1 MTEDPSSAALLPEEP
16 PPESTDLVRQGRSR
30 AKRRA
35 LLVTAGVLTA
45 AAAGLVLFFRAQD
58 AEDRREASIAWGK
71 LSRCLVGPDL
81 APDERASLRLR
92 TAQIHGMS
100 LSDKE
105 LTSPGT
111 DRPWPAACG
120 SLGHAFHEKLKVA
133 GMAESGDA
141 GLAAAVERLA
151 KKLGEGNPLFSDL
164 AEHVDAVFDRAR
176 VEKVEAVMAPEG
188 PSPPLA
194 GKAPFNADALAA
206 REPLSRAVFTL
217 KGAHTDAHPAGA
229 LRVLVEEKGVPNSP
243 FLCTFAPKDA
253 SARCRKLP
261 GSLAEGHGLR
271 LYGTADDDSAPLVF
285 AGERGTAGIFRADTG
300 ERIDAMYAYGGYAK
314 KDGTAA
320 ALGYDG
326 KNHDLL
332 LVRRPP
338 GAKASRTEI
347 SPDFNVGNFYYST
360 QILWDQLL
368 LRGVTRDN
376 ARRLFAAEY
385 AVAGAP
391 VGAFADAGELPE
403 PGLIDGGADEPP
415 HIAGCRT
422 PESMV
427 VRVKGYD
434 NDFMSFRIGGKWSAP
449 MSPEI
454 TGGVLSCHGTEAVV
468 TRLEPAP
475 PDQSTKT
482 SITQCHCTSAG
493 CRRNVVVMGKLMENR
508 YELAPREGKVDAAD
522 LDGKL
527 LVVWI
532 AGERGGVRMRL
543 APPEQMTQAKDVV
556 VYDDLI
562 KDGRVQNLPTIFDL
576 RVFSR
581 DGFAIV
587 LLNASSGVHALRVTS
602 DGTVSPMSVTWES

>member
-1 MTEDPSSAALLPEEP
+1 MNEDPSSLATEPEEP
-16 PPESTDLVRQGRSR
+16 PPQSTDLMRQGKAR
-30 AKRRA
+30 AGRRA
-35 LLVTAGVLTA
+35 LVGTA
-45 AAAGLVLFFRAQD
+45 AVLVALAGGLTLFLRAQD
-58 AEDRREASIAWGK
+58 AENRREVSLAWGK

-81 APDERASLRLR
+81 KLDERASMRLR
-92 TAQIHGMS
+92 TEQLTAMS
-100 LSDKE
+100 LADKE
-105 LTSPGT
+105 LTAAGT
-111 DRPWPAACG
+111 DKPWPQACG
-120 SLGHAFHEKLKVA
+120 PLAHAMHEKLKAA
-133 GMAESGDA
+133 GMDEA
-141 GLAAAVERLA
+141 GEKGLDAAVERLA
-151 KKLGEGNPLFSDL
+151 KKLGEGNPLFADLSDV
-164 AEHVDAVFDRAR
+164 VDPVFERAS
-176 VEKVEAVMAPEG
+176 VEEVKPVAASEG
-188 PSPPLA
+188 PAPPPVTTE
-194 GKAPFNADALAA
+194 PFNADKL
-206 REPLSRAVFTL
+206 EGVDPLSRAVFTL

-229 LRVLVEEKGVPNSP
+229 LRVLVEEKGIANSP
-243 FLCTFAPKDA
+243 FLCTFAPKDP
-253 SARCRKLP
+253 SAHCRKLP

-285 AGERGTAGIFRADTG
+285 AGERGAAGIFRADTG
-300 ERIDAMYAYGGYAK
+300 EQIDALYAYGGYSK

-338 GAKASRTEI
+338 GGKAGRTKIE
-347 SPDFNVGNFYYST
+347 PDFRVGNFYYST
-360 QILWDQLL
+360 QILWDHLL

-376 ARRLFAAEY
+376 ERKLFAEQY
-385 AVAGAP
+385 AMTGEP
-391 VGAFADAGELPE
+391 VKTFADVGELQE
-403 PGLIDGGADEPP
+403 PGLIEGGADEPP
-415 HIAGCRT
+415 HIAGCKT

-449 MSPEI
+449 ISPEL

-468 TRLEPAP
+468 TRLELSS

-493 CRRNVVVMGKLMENR
+493 CRRSLVVMGKLMENR
-508 YELAPREGKVDAAD
+508 YELAPRDGKVDAAD

-543 APPEQMTQAKDVV
+543 APPDQMTQAKDIVL
-556 VYDDLI
+556 YDDLI
-562 KDGRVQNLPTIFDL
+562 KDKHVQNLPTIFDV
-576 RVFSR
+576 RVLSR

-587 LLNASSGVHALRVTS
+587 LLNASSGVHTLRVTP
-602 DGTVSPMSVTWES
+602 DGSVSTMKVTWEP